1 MNLNPYESCLGDR
14 SALEVIAETPRL
26 IHDFAA
32 ILGPAGLER
41 PLAPGKWTGREII
54 VHLADTEIAFAFR
67 LRQALAEDHHLIQP
81 FDQDRW
87 ALNYSAYSATAA
99 IETFLAL
106 RRWNLALVAGI
117 TKDAF
122 ERPLTH
128 PERGQMKFQVLIETM
143 AGHDINHLRQ
153 LESLAA

>member
-1 MNLNPYESCLGDR
+1 M
-14 SALEVIAETPRL
+14 IAETPRL